1 MSLCPEGAGLCTTLL
16 PTGMALAWGGASDF
30 ALSSS
35 FVPTVHL
42 VQTAEPL
49 GSALLSFSGLIN
61 CLLARVMSGAGAQA
75 SICAPS
81 KGQEVEKGTGT
92 LALCALSQCP
102 RGMVGIR

>member
-1 MSLCPEGAGLCTTLL
+1 MSLGPEGAGLCTTLL
-16 PTGMALAWGGASDF
+16 PTRMALAWGASGF

-42 VQTAEPL
+42 VETAEPL

-61 CLLARVMSGAGAQA
+61 HLLARVMSGAGAQT

-81 KGQEVEKGTGT
+81 KGHEVEKETGT
-92 LALCALSQCP
+92 LALCALSQFP